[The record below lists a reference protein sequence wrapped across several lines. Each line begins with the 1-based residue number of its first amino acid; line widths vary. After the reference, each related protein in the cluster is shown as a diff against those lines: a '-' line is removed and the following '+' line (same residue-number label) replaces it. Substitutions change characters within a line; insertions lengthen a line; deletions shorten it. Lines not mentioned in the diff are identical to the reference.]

1 MGKRVAIV
9 QSNYIPWKGYFD
21 LIAAVDEFVL
31 FDEVQ
36 YTRRD
41 WRNRNRIK
49 TRQGTLWLTV
59 PVAVKGRYLAPIREI
74 EASEPGWNVKH
85 WRTLAASYGRARGF
99 RDLAPLVEE
108 LYLGCREARLSD
120 INRRFL
126 EAVCAALGIATPLRW
141 SWEYP
146 GDGAPESRDASQ
158 VDASQVP
165 QVPQVDMARTRRLAE
180 ICAQAGATVY
190 LSGPAARAYLQPEI
204 FAERGIAVEYFDY
217 AGYPEYEQLFPPF
230 DHHVSVVDLL
240 FNAGRDA
247 RRYLL
252 CARP

>member
-1 MGKRVAIV
+1 VGKRLAIV

-21 LIAAVDEFVL
+21 LIASVDEFVL

-49 TRQGTLWLTV
+49 TREGAIWLSI
-59 PVAVKGRYLAPIREI
+59 PVAVKGNYLAPIREI
-74 EASEPGWNVKH
+74 EVSDPEWNVQH
-85 WRTLAASYGRARGF
+85 WRTLVASYSRARSF
-99 RDLAPLVEE
+99 REMAPLLEE
-108 LYLGCREARLSD
+108 LYLGCRETRLSE

-126 EAVCAALGIATPLRW
+126 EAICGWVGIGTPLRW

-146 GDGAPESRDASQ
+146 SRGTAGPSQ
-158 VDASQVP
+158 
-165 QVPQVDMARTRRLAE
+165 RLAE
-180 ICAQAGATVY
+180 ICSQAGAAVY
-190 LSGPAARAYLQPEI
+190 LSGPAAKAYLQPEL

-217 AGYPEYEQLFPPF
+217 SGYPEYEQLHPPF
-230 DHHVSVVDLL
+230 DHHVSIVDLL
-240 FNAGRDA
+240 FSAGEDA

-252 CARP
+252 ART

>member
-1 MGKRVAIV
+1 MSKRIAIV

-49 TRQGTLWLTV
+49 TSHGGLWLSI

-74 EASEPGWNVKH
+74 AVSDPEWSVKH
-85 WRTLAASYGRARGF
+85 WRTLRTTYGRARCF
-99 RDLAPLVEE
+99 RDIAPQLEE
-108 LYLGCREARLSD
+108 LYLGCREERLSG
-120 INRRFL
+120 INRHFL
-126 EAVCAALGIATPLRW
+126 EAICDWLDIGTPLRW

-146 GDGAPESRDASQ
+146 TAVAGAKESDAIERDE
-158 VDASQVP
+158 
-165 QVPQVDMARTRRLAE
+165 ARTRRLAE
-180 ICAQAGATVY
+180 ICSQAGADVY
-190 LSGPAARAYLQPEI
+190 VSGPAANAYLRPGL
-204 FAERGIAVEYFDY
+204 FAERGIQVEYFDY
-217 AGYPEYEQLFPPF
+217 SEYPEYEQLYPPF
-230 DHHVSVVDLL
+230 DHHVSIVDLL
-240 FNAGRDA
+240 FSTGQDA

-252 CARP
+252 HSRL

>member
-21 LIAAVDEFVL
+21 LIAAVDEFIL

-49 TRQGTLWLTV
+49 NVNGPLWLTI
-59 PVAVKGRYLAPIREI
+59 PVTAKGNYLSPIRDIRVSDPE
-74 EASEPGWNVKH
+74 WNVRH
-85 WRTLAASYGRARGF
+85 WRTLRTTYARARCF
-99 RDLAPLVEE
+99 RDVASRIEE
-108 LYLGCREARLSD
+108 LYLGCREERLSG

-126 EAVCAALGIATPLRW
+126 EVICRWLDVGTTLHW

-146 GDGAPESRDASQ
+146 TAEPGVNGSETIECDE
-158 VDASQVP
+158 
-165 QVPQVDMARTRRLAE
+165 ARSRRLAE
-180 ICAQAGATVY
+180 ICAQAGAAVY
-190 LSGPAARAYLQPEI
+190 LSGPAAKAYLRPEP
-204 FAERGIAVEYFDY
+204 FAEHGIEVKYFDY
-217 AGYPEYEQLFPPF
+217 SGYPEYEQLYPPF
-230 DHHVSVVDLL
+230 DHQVSVVDLL
-240 FNAGRDA
+240 FSTGSEA

-252 CARP
+252 CSRI